1 MNSIWG
7 MNSGMTKYHSKKCDV
22 CGLYDAARKCL
33 NCGHDIC
40 ISETCVAAY
49 VGGTV
54 EDKVICINCA

>member
-1 MNSIWG
+1 
-7 MNSGMTKYHSKKCDV
+7 MTKYHSKKCDV

-33 NCGHDIC
+33 NCGLEIC
-40 ISETCVAAY
+40 ISENCVAAY